1 MCIRYKSPYH
11 DDILLRREREKK
23 IKISI
28 QILIRSASSPRC
40 AKPIICK

>member
-23 IKISI
+23 NKNKYPNSYKISI
-28 QILIRSASSPRC
+28 VSQVC
-40 AKPIICK
+40 